1 MKVKFISCLTSAWRL
16 VCEFR
21 ESKNPTWFAKFNP
34 MRVMILHQFTQA
46 YIKSIKAQKAEHTA
60 YKA

>member
-1 MKVKFISCLTSAWRL
+1 MKVKFISCLTSTWRF
-16 VCEFR
+16 VCKFR
-21 ESKNPTWFAKFNP
+21 ESKNPTGFAKFSP

-46 YIKSIKAQKAEHTA
+46 YLESIKAQKAEHTA